1 MFDKLRLKLTI
12 IYTGIFS
19 LLVVM
24 IVTGCIILLG
34 HSVLTHE
41 KQEMRELIIHEGEE
55 FVASGELP
63 VSKHSIEVGRELA
76 YMLQPG
82 SDMLLHDQ
90 VNGSPVGQQLLAL
103 RSEWPQHDRK
113 VKWVT
118 LRDANDRLW
127 IYLIGRDQILDGN
140 AIVATLY
147 MFKDLS
153 DYYYEEKGEILW
165 LVLMSLFFICCGA
178 GVGYYLAGRSI
189 KPIREMFK
197 RQREFV
203 ADASH
208 ELRTPLTVMGIAAE
222 GMEGD
227 TDSNFSEFTVDTLKT
242 MRIEIKR
249 MNNLVAALLSL
260 ARNDAGAGDLK
271 LEQVNFNV
279 LFEQTLGTLSM
290 LAEQK
295 GLKLEQR
302 LAQERLI
309 IWGDRMRLEQ
319 LLTILVD
326 NAIKYSAR
334 GTVTVSALRQNRQL
348 VIKVE
353 DEGIGID
360 TQDIERI
367 FERFYRVDKA
377 RTRAEGGFG
386 LGLPIAKLIVEQ
398 HQGTIEV
405 ESKKKWR
412 QQLYCQAAINGTILK
427 ITTPCFRLFSA
438 AFFMIR
444 LK

>member
-82 SDMLLHDQ
+82 SDVLLHDQ
-90 VNGSPVGQQLLAL
+90 VSGSPVDQQLLAL

-140 AIVATLY
+140 ASVATLY

-360 TQDIERI
+360 TKDIERI

-405 ESKKKWR
+405 ESKK
-412 QQLYCQAAINGTILK
+412 NGGSSFIVKLPLTVQY
-427 ITTPCFRLFSA
+427 
-438 AFFMIR
+438 
-444 LK
+444 

>member
-140 AIVATLY
+140 ASVATLY

-208 ELRTPLTVMGIAAE
+208 ELRTPLTVMGIAAD

-405 ESKKKWR
+405 ESKK
-412 QQLYCQAAINGTILK
+412 NGGSSFIVKLPLTVQY
-427 ITTPCFRLFSA
+427 
-438 AFFMIR
+438 
-444 LK
+444 

>member
-82 SDMLLHDQ
+82 SDVLLHDQ
-90 VNGSPVGQQLLAL
+90 VSDSPVGQQLLAL

-140 AIVATLY
+140 ASVATLY

-326 NAIKYSAR
+326 NAIKYSVR

-405 ESKKKWR
+405 ESKK
-412 QQLYCQAAINGTILK
+412 NGGS
-427 ITTPCFRLFSA
+427 CFIVKLP
-438 AFFMIR
+438 
-444 LK
+444 LTVQY

>member
-165 LVLMSLFFICCGA
+165 LLLMSLFFICCGA

-405 ESKKKWR
+405 ESKK
-412 QQLYCQAAINGTILK
+412 NGGSSFIVKLPLTVQY
-427 ITTPCFRLFSA
+427 
-438 AFFMIR
+438 
-444 LK
+444 

>member
-249 MNNLVAALLSL
+249 MYNLVAALLSL

-405 ESKKKWR
+405 ESKK
-412 QQLYCQAAINGTILK
+412 NGGSSFIVKLPLTVQY
-427 ITTPCFRLFSA
+427 
-438 AFFMIR
+438 
-444 LK
+444 